1 MKFNP
6 SMIKMWS
13 RIGSRASFGMA
24 ALELGK
30 IHDKL
35 IIISGDTST
44 SAGLERFK
52 NNFPDKYLRGW
63 NSRTK
68 YDGNCSWIV

>member
-24 ALELGK
+24 ALELAK
-30 IHDKL
+30 IHQNL
-35 IIISGDTST
+35 III
-44 SAGLERFK
+44 L
-52 NNFPDKYLRGW
+52 YLDLIGM
-63 NSRTK
+63 NLIQS
-68 YDGNCSWIV
+68 